1 MPDDRDRRDT
11 GVQPDMDAGFR
22 HRPAPNPGDTTTGS
36 QPGTVVPGQRMAP
49 DVVHNFP
56 LSRSE
61 ARAFDG
67 GRLQGAHGENWPI
80 LVDQQAA
87 VYLITLEPGGIREPH
102 WHPSAWEVNYVIS
115 GTVRWTFVGP
125 DQTQE
130 AFEAGTGDVVFAPQ
144 GHFHYF
150 ENASD
155 TEDLQVLV
163 VFNSSAPEP
172 DDDIGIVHSLSAM
185 PRHVLASVFGTAPE
199 VFDAIPK
206 RLGRVVISRR
216 TGSADQGPTPEGR

>member
-1 MPDDRDRRDT
+1 
-11 GVQPDMDAGFR
+11 MDSGFR
-22 HRPAPNPGDTTTGS
+22 HRPTPNAGRATGTP
-36 QPGTVVPGQRMAP
+36 QPGTVVPGRDADP
-49 DVVHNFP
+49 AVPHNFP

-61 ARAFDG
+61 ARSFDG
-67 GRLQGAHGENWPI
+67 GRLQGAHGANWPI

-87 VYLITLEPGGIREPH
+87 VYLITLGPGGIREPH

-125 DQTQE
+125 DQTQA

-155 TEDLQVLV
+155 TEDLRVLV

-172 DDDIGIVHSLSAM
+172 GDDIGIVHSLSAM
-185 PRHVLASVFGTAPE
+185 PRHVLASVFGTGPE
-199 VFDAIPK
+199 AFDAIPK

-216 TGSADQGPTPEGR
+216 TGPAEEDAAPSGGR